1 MLAPF
6 YTGRGDDG
14 RSCLF
19 GSGVRVPKQD
29 PIFELLG
36 TLDELNAWLGLC
48 RAEAKIPGQS
58 EEQTERIAEPLEQA
72 QHVLFT
78 LQAQV
83 AGAAKHVS
91 LEHIETQEK
100 TIEQLGKTLP
110 LPNSFYLPGGCRLS
124 AQLDIAR
131 TVARHAERLLWN
143 IADTRIIP
151 GLAPAAA
158 YLNRLSSLLYVL
170 VRYANQSHGIIETPP
185 QYS

>member
-1 MLAPF
+1 MPAPF

-36 TLDELNAWLGLC
+36 TLDELNTWLGLC

-58 EEQTERIAEPLEQA
+58 DEQTKRIAAPLEQA
-72 QHVLFT
+72 QHALFT

-83 AGAAKHVS
+83 AGAAKHIS
-91 LEHIETQEK
+91 LDHIETQEK
-100 TIEQLGKTLP
+100 TIELLSENLP
-110 LPNSFYLPGGCRLS
+110 LPDGFYLSGGCRLS

-131 TVARHAERLLWN
+131 TVARRAERLLWN
-143 IADTRIIP
+143 IADTRVIP

-170 VRYANQSHGIIETPP
+170 VRHANQSHGIVETPP